1 MPPTLSKEERQ
12 RLAREALALA
22 VELGVD
28 LEITD
33 EQLSTMSLD
42 EMVAFLA
49 QHGVDIDVEA
59 MREDVRAALRV
70 EVRALNKGL
79 PLDPNAEEQIGDKAS
94 KAVVRTAAA
103 AARTTVFEI
112 HDSATFDADNRPWD
126 QQHYIWIS
134 VGEGVCP
141 SCFSLHGT
149 VAAMDQWESIGRPR
163 DGATYCGENCR
174 CKMVPCS
181 ADRADEATRREETRG
196 NVQTPRGY

>member
-1 MPPTLSKEERQ
+1 MPPTLSKEERR
-12 RLAREALALA
+12 RLARDALALA

-33 EQLSTMSLD
+33 EHLSAMTLD
-42 EMVAFLA
+42 EMVSFLA
-49 QHGVDIDVEA
+49 QHGVDIEVEA
-59 MREDVRAALRV
+59 MREDVRAALRI

-79 PLDPNAEEQIGDKAS
+79 PLDANAEKEIGDKVSRAL
-94 KAVVRTAAA
+94 VRTAASV
-103 AARTTVFEI
+103 ARTTVFEV
-112 HDSATFDADNRPWD
+112 HDAATQDADARPWD
-126 QQHYIWIS
+126 QQYYVWIS

-149 VAAMDQWESIGRPR
+149 VAALDQWESIGRPR

-174 CKMVPCS
+174 CKLVPCS